1 MSKTMKRE
9 ITKLSKMRVNELQ
22 ARFAEVTGEVT
33 RSPNKTYLIRR
44 IIAGLEASDAAD
56 VAPPAPAIEPPAT
69 IAEAPEEAA
78 AGAPAAAPADAE
90 KLTHLG
96 VPALRALYAEV
107 IGRPTSSVA
116 KNYLVWK
123 IREARK
129 GRIPVGPRRN
139 THREG
144 VEFKVLP
151 LRMEAAL
158 VEQLDAARQ
167 RQGLRS
173 RMDLIRRALQAFLA
187 AAGETEVAAL
197 LVATEQ

>member
-9 ITKLSKMRVNELQ
+9 ITRLSKMRVNELQ

-44 IIAGLEASDAAD
+44 IIAGLEAADAAA
-56 VAPPAPAIEPPAT
+56 VAPPAPAIEPPAPT
-69 IAEAPEEAA
+69 AAAPEEAA
-78 AGAPAAAPADAE
+78 PAAPDAAPAVAE
-90 KLTHLG
+90 KLGQLD
-96 VPALRALYAEV
+96 VPALRARYLEV
-107 IGRPTSSVA
+107 VGRESGSVNKA
-116 KNYLVWK
+116 YLIWK
-123 IREARK
+123 IREAIK

-158 VEQLDAARQ
+158 VEQLDAARK

-173 RMDLIRRALQAFLA
+173 RMHLIRCALYRFMVD
-187 AAGETEVAAL
+187 AGETEVAVL
-197 LVATEQ
+197 LASEQ

>member
-1 MSKTMKRE
+1 MGKTMKRE

-33 RSPNKTYLIRR
+33 RSPNKVYLIRR
-44 IIAGLEASDAAD
+44 IIAGLEAADAAD
-56 VAPPAPAIEPPAT
+56 VAPPAPAIEPPAPM
-69 IAEAPEEAA
+69 ADPHEEAA
-78 AGAPAAAPADAE
+78 PAAPVATPAIAE
-90 KLTHLG
+90 RLG
-96 VPALRALYAEV
+96 QLDVTALQARYAEV
-107 IGRPTSSVA
+107 VGRPTGSSN
-116 KNYLVWK
+116 KNYLLWK
-123 IREARK
+123 IREAIK

-158 VEQLDAARQ
+158 VEQLDAARK

-173 RMDLIRRALQAFLA
+173 RMHLIRRALYRFMVDS
-187 AAGETEVAAL
+187 GEAEVASL
-197 LVATEQ
+197 LSNEQ

>member
-1 MSKTMKRE
+1 MSATMKRE
-9 ITKLSKMRVNELQ
+9 ITKLSKLRVNELQ

-33 RSPNKTYLIRR
+33 RSPNKVYLVRR
-44 IIAGLEASDAAD
+44 IIAGLEAAD
-56 VAPPAPAIEPPAT
+56 VAPPAPAIEPPAPM
-69 IAEAPEEAA
+69 ADPHEEAA
-78 AGAPAAAPADAE
+78 PAGPDAAPAIAE
-90 KLTHLG
+90 KLSQLN
-96 VPALRALYAEV
+96 VPALQARYAEV
-107 IGRPTSSVA
+107 VGRPTSSVHA
-116 KNYLVWK
+116 GYLKWK
-123 IREARK
+123 IREAQK

-158 VEQLDAARQ
+158 VEQLDAARK

-187 AAGETEVAAL
+187 AAGEAEVAAL
-197 LVATEQ
+197 LATES

>member
-1 MSKTMKRE
+1 MSQTMKRE
-9 ITKLSKMRVNELQ
+9 ITRLSKMRVNELQ

-33 RSPNKTYLIRR
+33 RSPNKTYLIRQ
-44 IIAGLEASDAAD
+44 IIAGLEAADAAD
-56 VAPPAPAIEPPAT
+56 VAPPAPAIEPPAPT
-69 IAEAPEEAA
+69 AAAPEEADTA
-78 AGAPAAAPADAE
+78 APGAAPAIAE
-90 KLTHLG
+90 KLTRLD
-96 VPALRALYAEV
+96 VPALQARYLEV
-107 IGRPTSSVA
+107 VGRPTGSTNKA
-116 KNYLVWK
+116 YLIWK
-123 IREARK
+123 IREAIK

-158 VEQLDAARQ
+158 VEQLDAARK

-173 RMDLIRRALQAFLA
+173 RMDLIRRALQAFLS

-197 LVATEQ
+197 LALER